1 MTARQPEGVGRQ
13 LGVAL
18 GRRDVRYAQA
28 STGATLSEFAT
39 LSHRQRLRF
48 WGWGYEGEDL
58 SAEEAERIR
67 ASAARA
73 IGHAPDEIPPPVEA
87 DFDLPA
93 PRATAPASLAPM
105 VSATPYDRL
114 THALGKS
121 FGDVVRMRMR
131 RIDHAPDL
139 VAFPKSPQEVA
150 DLLDWASSANLAVV
164 PFGGGSS
171 VAGGVEPDV
180 GDSYAGS
187 LVIDVQHMNRVVE
200 IDRLSRAARIQAGAL
215 GPEIEAQLRPH
226 GLTLRHF
233 PQSFQISTLG
243 GWIATRSGGH
253 FASLYTHI
261 DDFVEST
268 TTVTPAGSLETR
280 RLPGSGAGPSPDR
293 MIIGSEGVLGVIVEA
308 WMRLQDRPTH
318 QASASV
324 GFASMGQATA
334 AVRALTQAGLYPS
347 NCRLLDP
354 AEAAGNGVGDG
365 TSAVLVLGF
374 ESADHP
380 LDAWMDRALELAS
393 DHGGIYDKA
402 AVAASLAPA
411 GDAAARREGA
421 AGQWRN
427 AFIRMPYGRNLS
439 VGLGMIGDT
448 FETAI
453 TWDRFEG
460 FYEAVRERAATA
472 IGEICGQE
480 AGVSCRFTH
489 VYPDGPA
496 PYFSYSAVGTREGK
510 LQDSLARW
518 RDIKA
523 ATNEI
528 TVSLGGTVTHHHAVG
543 RDHRPGYEAQ
553 IPPLFRAALSAA
565 KPALDPSGVMNPGVL
580 IDPAGRNVGQRGV
593 LGRV

>member
-1 MTARQPEGVGRQ
+1 M
-13 LGVAL
+13 
-18 GRRDVRYAQA
+18 
-28 STGATLSEFAT
+28 SEFAT
-39 LSHRQRLRF
+39 LSHRRRLRF
-48 WGWGYEGEDL
+48 WGWGYEDEDL
-58 SAEEAERIR
+58 TPDETARIR

-73 IGHAPDEIPPPVEA
+73 IGRAPDEIPPPVEA

-93 PRATAPASLAPM
+93 PRATAPKALAAM

-121 FGDVVRMRMR
+121 FGDVVRMRLR

-139 VAFPKSPQEVA
+139 VAFPKTSEDVA
-150 DLLDWASSANLAVV
+150 SLLDWASSANLAVV

-171 VAGGVEPDV
+171 VAGGIEPDV
-180 GDSYAGS
+180 GETYSGS
-187 LVIDVQHMNRVVE
+187 LVIDTQFMNRVAE
-200 IDRLSRAARIQAGAL
+200 IDRVSRAARIQGGAL

-261 DDFVEST
+261 DDFVEAT
-268 TTVTPAGSLETR
+268 TTVTPAGVLETR

-293 MIIGSEGVLGVIVEA
+293 MMIGSEGVLGVIVEA
-308 WMRLQDRPTH
+308 WMRLQDRPTR
-318 QASASV
+318 QVSASIA
-324 GFASMGQATA
+324 FASMGPAAA

-354 AEAAGNGVGDG
+354 AEAAANGVGEG
-365 TSAVLVLGF
+365 TSAILVLGF
-374 ESADHP
+374 ETADRP
-380 LDAWMDRALELAS
+380 LDAWMGRALELVG
-393 DHGGIYDKA
+393 DYGGAWDRA
-402 AVAASLAPA
+402 AVAAQLAPA
-411 GDAAARREGA
+411 SKESVRRGGA
-421 AGQWRN
+421 AGQWRS

-439 VGLGMIGDT
+439 IGLGMIGDT

-460 FYEAVRERAATA
+460 FYEAVRERSAAA
-472 IGEICGQE
+472 IGEICGHE
-480 AGVSCRFTH
+480 ARVSCRFTH

-510 LQDSLARW
+510 LEDSLARW

-543 RDHRPGYEAQ
+543 RDHRPGYEQQ
-553 IPPLFRAALSAA
+553 IPPLFRAALTAA
-565 KPALDPSGVMNPGVL
+565 KTTLDPAGVMNPGVL
-580 IDPAGRNVGQRGV
+580 IDPAGRAVGQRGV
-593 LGRV
+593 LGRA

>member
-1 MTARQPEGVGRQ
+1 M
-13 LGVAL
+13 
-18 GRRDVRYAQA
+18 
-28 STGATLSEFAT
+28 GATLSEFAT
-39 LSHRQRLRF
+39 LSHRRRLRF
-48 WGWGYEGEDL
+48 WGWGYEDEDL
-58 SAEEAERIR
+58 SPEEVARIR

-93 PRATAPASLAPM
+93 PRAAAPNGLAPL

-139 VAFPKSPQEVA
+139 VAFPKTSEDVA
-150 DLLDWASSANLAVV
+150 RLLDWASSANLAVV

-171 VAGGVEPDV
+171 VAGGIEPDV

-200 IDRLSRAARIQAGAL
+200 IDRASRAARIQAGAL
-215 GPEIEAQLRPH
+215 GPEIEEQLRPH

-233 PQSFQISTLG
+233 PQSFQVSTLG

-268 TTVTPAGSLETR
+268 TTVTPAGVLETR

-293 MIIGSEGVLGVIVEA
+293 MIIGSEGILGVIVEA
-308 WMRLQDRPTH
+308 WMRLQDRPTR

-324 GFASMGQATA
+324 GFASMGQASA
-334 AVRALTQAGLYPS
+334 AVRELTQAGLYPS

-354 AEAAGNGVGDG
+354 AEALGNGVGDG

-374 ESADHP
+374 ESADHA
-380 LDAWMDRALELAS
+380 LDAWMGRALELAA
-393 DHGGIYDKA
+393 DHGGTYDKE

-411 GDAAARREGA
+411 ADAAVRREGP

-448 FETAI
+448 FETSI
-453 TWDRFEG
+453 TWDRFED
-460 FYEAVRERAATA
+460 FYETVRERAARA
-472 IGEICGQE
+472 ISEISGRP

-496 PYFSYSAVGTREGK
+496 PYFSYSTVGTAEGK
-510 LQDSLARW
+510 LEDSLARW

-528 TVSLGGTVTHHHAVG
+528 CVSLGGTVTHHHAVG
-543 RDHRPGYEAQ
+543 RDHRPGYEKQ
-553 IPPLFRAALSAA
+553 IPPLFRAALTAA
-565 KPALDPSGVMNPGVL
+565 KTALDPAGVMNPGVL
-580 IDPAGRNVGQRGV
+580 IDPAGRAVGQRGV
-593 LGRV
+593 LGGV